1 MKLTKEYWEDRYQ
14 QQQTAWDIGSISTPL
29 KEYID
34 QLTDKSLSIL
44 IPGGGNSYEL
54 EYLLENGFES
64 VFVVDFAT
72 TPLQNIRKRIPHLQS
87 EQLIQADFFELEGR
101 FDLILEQTFFCAL
114 NPYLREKYVEKVKS
128 LLKPNGKVAGVFFQF
143 PLTEVGPPFGG
154 SKTEYENLFRTNF
167 RIKSLETA
175 YNSIKPRREN
185 ELFFIFEKK

>member
-72 TPLQNIRKRIPHLQS
+72 TPLHYIRKRIPHLQS
-87 EQLIQADFFELEGR
+87 EQLIQADFFELEGH